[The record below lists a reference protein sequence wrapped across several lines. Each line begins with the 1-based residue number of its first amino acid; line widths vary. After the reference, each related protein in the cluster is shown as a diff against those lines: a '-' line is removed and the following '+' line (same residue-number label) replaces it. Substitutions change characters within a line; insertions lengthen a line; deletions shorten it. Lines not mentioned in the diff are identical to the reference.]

1 MPEREAAKMFKSAGG
16 EVASGSKSESESYEK
31 FVDKESISVE
41 DFKEMQE
48 YFTTAK
54 DLIVVHDD
62 ELTDVKK
69 SLKELHNKI
78 DRALHRLGIS

>member
-1 MPEREAAKMFKSAGG
+1 MAKAKKTTKTEEHVNGQHGEA
-16 EVASGSKSESESYEK
+16 
-31 FVDKESISVE
+31 ISVE

-78 DRALHRLGIS
+78 DKALNRLGIS